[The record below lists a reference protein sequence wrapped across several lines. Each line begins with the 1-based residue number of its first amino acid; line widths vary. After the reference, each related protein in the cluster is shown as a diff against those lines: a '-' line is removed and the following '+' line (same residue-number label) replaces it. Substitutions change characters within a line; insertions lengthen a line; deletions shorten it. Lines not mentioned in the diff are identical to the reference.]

1 MVILIWLE
9 ARLPGAVGEVGAL
22 WLIGLVAT
30 IVLARGKEKWQ
41 NGERWW
47 QRGTGS
53 WQSGA
58 GSWQSGAGWWEAV
71 TPYLIIFFIIATIFE
86 LAPVT
91 EKVVLMGSCLLT
103 LVFIYCAGA
112 HVDCNGGVD
121 EG

>member
-47 QRGTGS
+47 Q
-53 WQSGA
+53 
-58 GSWQSGAGWWEAV
+58 SGAGWWEAV

-86 LAPVT
+86 LAPAS

-112 HVDCNGGVD
+112 HEDCNGGVD

>member
-22 WLIGLVAT
+22 WLIGLVST
-30 IVLARGKEKWQ
+30 IVLATGKEKWQ

-47 QRGTGS
+47 QR
-53 WQSGA
+53 GA

-103 LVFIYCAGA
+103 LVFIYCAG
-112 HVDCNGGVD
+112 VLDDCNGGVD